1 MTDGADK
8 VRRPV
13 DRQASSTLPFD
24 PAQLMGMRV
33 RPAQFAKMCGVS
45 KQAVSQW
52 IQRGTITLLPDGT
65 LDPVKASRQV
75 VDNSDPTRLRAR
87 IFKTAM
93 QSRDDL
99 TERIK
104 QLESKV
110 DALKEK
116 LRAVRTR
123 ARDDEAARVA
133 RFCSAIEDHFEGLV
147 RAERAGELEAQ
158 LDDLAAWAFGW
169 NEATE
174 PTDAPPTPDNAFP
187 SPEFDGASKG
197 AGEAAEGPA
206 PDCSPVSPAK
216 DGA

>member
-1 MTDGADK
+1 MTDGADNG
-8 VRRPV
+8 RRPL

-75 VDNSDPTRLRAR
+75 VDNSDPARLRAR
-87 IFKTAM
+87 VFKTAM

-133 RFCSAIEDHFEGLV
+133 RFCSAIEDGFEGLV
-147 RAERAGELEAQ
+147 RAERDGELEKH
-158 LDDLAAWAFGW
+158 LDQLAADAFGW
-169 NEATE
+169 AGLTE
-174 PTDAPPTPDNAFP
+174 PAPPSANAC
-187 SPEFDGASKG
+187 SIPESGGASKG
-197 AGEAAEGPA
+197 AREAAAGPG
-206 PDCSPVSPAK
+206 PDGSPVSPAK
-216 DGA
+216 GWE